1 MFDENDIIYSYS
13 SKQAE
18 EDGILFDI
26 THINRTWKKGLFN
39 YITMNLLN
47 KGYIKEET
55 INVANL
61 IDLLNQAVLIVRNK
75 SKNYTE
81 LDYFY
86 DGKIELPNGE
96 KTVIYIEQNE
106 TGKYTIMLPEDR

>member
-1 MFDENDIIYSYS
+1 
-13 SKQAE
+13 
-18 EDGILFDI
+18 
-26 THINRTWKKGLFN
+26 
-39 YITMNLLN
+39 
-47 KGYIKEET
+47 
-55 INVANL
+55 
-61 IDLLNQAVLIVRNK
+61 LNQAVLIVRNK